1 MLQLEHGEKANRLKV
16 KQYHYTSWP
25 DHGVPDYAT
34 SVLTFHRRVIAQ
46 HKASRGPILVHC
58 RYVISI
64 LHKIILIFVC
74 SAGVGRTGTFICI
87 DSVLEQIK
95 KEQVVDIAGVIN
107 KMRHQRMKMVQTP
120 VRVNDILSSSY
131 T

>member
-1 MLQLEHGEKANRLKV
+1 MLQLEHREKANQLKV
-16 KQYHYTSWP
+16 KQYHYMSWP

-34 SVLTFHRRVIAQ
+34 SVLSFHKRVIAQ
-46 HKASRGPILVHC
+46 HKASREPILVHC

-64 LHKIILIFVC
+64 LYTIILIFVC

-95 KEQVVDIAGVIN
+95 KEQVVDIAGAIN
-107 KMRHQRMKMVQTP
+107 KMRHQRMKMVQNE
-120 VRVNDILSSSY
+120 V
-131 T
+131 